1 MAKYPLLPVPFV
13 LFPATAME
21 LRLHRSIV
29 RHLPLWGETEQIV
42 GVQWFDQGRLHPV
55 GVLASVE
62 ILAGND
68 TYVTIRIAGEQ
79 RYYMTRLRERKTAPP
94 MEVTVEPL
102 PDREEVPHHRLM
114 QIVIQLHRQL
124 LEALHATDIPA
135 QSHAIPLSYRL
146 AALWLQD
153 SANRQHFLELQSE
166 SQRLQLL
173 RAHLQS
179 LQRNLAAE
187 RQRQQQLRRN

>member
-13 LFPATAME
+13 LLPATAME
-21 LRLHRSIV
+21 LRLRRSIA

-42 GVQWFDQGRLHPV
+42 GVQWFDQGRLHPI

-68 TYVTIRIAGEQ
+68 IYVTIRITGEQ

-102 PDREEVPHHRLM
+102 PDREEVPHHQLM

-124 LEALHATDIPA
+124 LQALRATDLPHL
-135 QSHAIPLSYRL
+135 SHLAPLSYRL

-179 LQRNLAAE
+179 LQHNLAAE
-187 RQRQQQLRRN
+187 QHRQQQLRWN